1 MPEITMSAVR
11 LLKVKGFLQSS
22 ALKTSP
28 VEMERWV
35 SMADWGTP
43 FSVSRVVSLDGV
55 RATGGESAGGLIGGE
70 RAGVGAYEQC
80 NHSQL

>member
-11 LLKVKGFLQSS
+11 PFRVKGFLQSS

-35 SMADWGTP
+35 SRTDCGTP
-43 FSVSRVVSLDGV
+43 FLVRRAVSLDGV
-55 RATGGESAGGLIGGE
+55 RATDGESAGGLAGG
-70 RAGVGAYEQC
+70 RAKEGGCVRAVQ
-80 NHSQL
+80 S